1 MVIAQPVEDQ
11 LELSSG
17 RSHRTDIAV
26 AAAMR
31 HLVSDR
37 ADATGRRQDFHR
49 FDRRPPHQTRALL
62 GDVPAVNGGVGL
74 VISRSQPCPTRQLGR
89 AVETMYITDLG
100 DEHRRQ
106 HGPDAGDLL
115 DRGVAGVMGQPT
127 LRQTGEHINFGVE
140 RFDEP
145 AQPSPRA
152 REDVLGVVGGSPF

>member
-26 AAAMR
+26 AAAMS
-31 HLVSDR
+31 HLFSDR

-62 GDVPAVNGGVGL
+62 ADVPAVNGGVGL
-74 VISRSQPCPTRQLGR
+74 VMPRSQPGPPRQLGR

-100 DEHRRQ
+100 ENTAAST
-106 HGPDAGDLL
+106 GPMPGICWIA
-115 DRGVAGVMGQPT
+115 V
-127 LRQTGEHINFGVE
+127 
-140 RFDEP
+140 
-145 AQPSPRA
+145 
-152 REDVLGVVGGSPF
+152 